1 MINYWHLLVHLLG
14 SVSWAF
20 SIQIWY
26 FARWLGLIFILYQN
40 VEDYALQTC
49 FFFFRTLIKLL
60 TSFTCSVLEGWLTLK
75 LHLQLQ
81 LGLHRLQKV
90 SIKVQMA
97 NSLPPTGLFI
107 ADDNLRTTAMPRW
120 IFEVNGC
127 VSSKQET
134 QWIQGD
140 QQLTVNHF
148 LVLVY
153 LYWVVAMEHLLTFS
167 CFYYCK
173 DNGQKL

>member
-1 MINYWHLLVHLLG
+1 MYQLLTSSCSLARIGFLSFLNSD
-14 SVSWAF
+14 SVFCTIA
-20 SIQIWY
+20 QPY
-26 FARWLGLIFILYQN
+26 FYIISKCGRLCVANL
-40 VEDYALQTC
+40 
-49 FFFFRTLIKLL
+49 FFFRTLIKLL
-60 TSFTCSVLEGWLTLK
+60 TSFTCSVLGGWRTLE
-75 LHLQLQ
+75 LHPQ

-90 SIKVQMA
+90 SIKVQMV

-120 IFEVNGC
+120 IFEVNGR

-140 QQLTVNHF
+140 LQLTVNHF

-153 LYWVVAMEHLLTFS
+153 LY
-167 CFYYCK
+167 
-173 DNGQKL
+173 